1 MKRKELILASI
12 IIASFILFIGILFL
26 AFFGILSEDRNVA
39 IDFGDKIAIIDVHG
53 VISSSGNV
61 VRQLKKYSDD
71 SSIPAIVFHIDSPG
85 GGVAASQEIYEE
97 MNKARKKG
105 KIIVASMGSLGAS
118 GGYYIA
124 CAADT
129 IVANPGTITGS
140 IGVIFEIPVIE
151 ELLKK
156 LGIKFEVIK
165 SGEMKDAGSFARALT
180 PREREYLQQVIDD
193 TYDQFVEVV
202 TQERKLSRSQVMAL
216 ADGRVYTGRQAQQL
230 KLIDELGDL
239 EDAIDLAAK
248 MAGIKGKPRTIKE
261 RVRKVTFWDVLTES
275 VNKVDEL
282 SKAENFS
289 PKIQYLY
296 RISK

>member
-1 MKRKELILASI
+1 MKKKDIILASI
-12 IIASFILFIGILFL
+12 IAASFILFIGIILL
-26 AFFGILSEDRNVA
+26 AFLGVLYEDNNVA
-39 IDFGDKIAIIDVHG
+39 LDFGEKIAIIEVHG
-53 VISSSGNV
+53 VISSSANV
-61 VRQLKKYSDD
+61 IRQLKKFGDD
-71 SSIPAIVFHIDSPG
+71 SSIPALVIHIDSPG

-97 MNKARKKG
+97 IRKVREKG
-105 KIIVASMGSLGAS
+105 KTIVASMGSLGAS

-140 IGVIFEIPVIE
+140 IGVIFEIPIIE

-156 LGIKFEVIK
+156 VGIRFEVIK
-165 SGEMKDAGSFARALT
+165 SGEMKDAGSFARSIT
-180 PREREYLQQVIDD
+180 PKEREYLQQVIDD

-202 TQERKLSRSQVMAL
+202 VKERDLAQAQVYKL
-216 ADGRVYTGRQAQQL
+216 ADGRVFTGRQAQKL

-239 EDAIDLAAK
+239 EDAIEIAAK

-261 RVRKVTFWDVLTES
+261 RVRRVTFWDVLSES
-275 VNKVDEL
+275 INKVDEL

-289 PKIQYLY
+289 PKLQYLY
-296 RISK
+296 KLK

>member
-1 MKRKELILASI
+1 MKKKDIILASI
-12 IIASFILFIGILFL
+12 ITASFILFIGVIFL
-26 AFFGILSEDRNVA
+26 ALVGALYDDNNVA
-39 IDFGDKIAIIDVHG
+39 LDFGEKIAIIDVHG
-53 VISSSGNV
+53 VISSSANV
-61 VRQLKKYSDD
+61 IRQLKKFGDD
-71 SSIPAIVFHIDSPG
+71 SSIPALIIHIDSPG

-97 MNKARKKG
+97 IRKVREKG
-105 KIIVASMGSLGAS
+105 KTVVASMSSLGAS

-140 IGVIFEIPVIE
+140 IGVIFEIPIIE

-156 LGIKFEVIK
+156 VGIRFEVIK
-165 SGEMKDAGSFARALT
+165 SGEMKDAGSFARSIT
-180 PREREYLQQVIDD
+180 PKEREYLQQVIND

-202 TQERKLSRSQVMAL
+202 VKERDLSHSQVYKL
-216 ADGRVYTGRQAQQL
+216 ADGRVFTGRQAQKL

-239 EDAIDLAAK
+239 EDAIEIAAK

-261 RVRKVTFWDVLTES
+261 RVRTVTFWDVLSEGLT
-275 VNKVDEL
+275 KVDEL

-289 PKIQYLY
+289 PKLQYLY
-296 RISK
+296 KLK